1 MTRRAR
7 ASDDTPDAGGGCA
20 CIEGSP
26 CDDASACE
34 FDDGRAS
41 GGGATIDCRPES
53 VGAGIDPDRGTG
65 GGGGGGA
72 NGTAVFGVTG
82 SRVNA
87 GGGGG
92 G

>member
-7 ASDDTPDAGGGCA
+7 ASTGAPDAGAGCA
-20 CIEGSP
+20 CAEGP
-26 CDDASACE
+26 ECDDASACE

-41 GGGATIDCRPES
+41 GGGETIACRPES
-53 VGAGIDPDRGTG
+53 VGACIDPDRGAG